1 MKGFDTF
8 KNALTF
14 ETKRLCVST
23 KAPLCFNQN
32 SLAFYL
38 ERKGVLKK
46 NAKEVFQKEKT
57 APQSLAKGL
66 YNAAFLTKHPFY

>member
-1 MKGFDTF
+1 LKP
-8 KNALTF
+8 NAFVFQLKRPCVLIKTLWRFILNAKVF
-14 ETKRLCVST
+14 E
-23 KAPLCFNQN
+23 
-32 SLAFYL
+32 
-38 ERKGVLKK
+38 K